1 MSRRALGF
9 FHRFVDPAIIA
20 PTALTALFALF
31 GGAALSTGA
40 SGCDESGGTGGAGGG
55 GVGGYEPPRKI
66 CIDKTSLAVVPPAGL
81 KVGFRVLDDLG
92 NPVRPLTFPAMGDGD
107 VTVINDAKGA
117 PFGTSNEG
125 DSVSGLGTASEL
137 ELYSVLVLD
146 FSDSI
151 VNQGLL
157 PKVLEGARAYVAET
171 VTKPEAQFKHNVA
184 IVTFGKPESIILVQD
199 FTNDSN
205 ALEITL
211 DDLEGSMGLGT
222 TDLYEA
228 YTQSLALVD
237 LQGSAD
243 AVVERFLVLISD
255 GTHEAGAEEFLREQA
270 MLAKKASPATKYT
283 IGIKGDYDACKLEEL
298 AGTPESD
305 CGDGLRGCREGLLC
319 DPAVAQPPSC
329 TQFQPD
335 VDQDALAAA
344 FQDIAAR
351 AAGIARSNYVVGVCT
366 PVALGS
372 SSVTIKVDV
381 DGAVDQAT
389 LPYSANQLN
398 GDLASC
404 DATEVRDTETTTTTT
419 TGSGGGGGAGGG
431 GGGAGVGGAGGGGGA
446 GGN

>member
-9 FHRFVDPAIIA
+9 LRRFVTPAFIA
-20 PTALTALFALF
+20 PTALSASLALFA
-31 GGAALSTGA
+31 GAALSTGTA
-40 SGCDESGGTGGAGGG
+40 GCDETGGTGGAGGG
-55 GVGGYEPPRKI
+55 GVGGYDPPRKI
-66 CIDKTSLAVVPPAGL
+66 CLDKTSLQLVPPAGL
-81 KVGFRVLDDLG
+81 KIGFRVLDDLG
-92 NPVRPLTFPAMGDGD
+92 SPVRPLTFPATGQGD
-107 VTVINDAKGA
+107 VTVINDAKGL
-117 PFGTSNEG
+117 PFGASNEG

-171 VTKPEAQFKHNVA
+171 VTKPDAQFKHKVA
-184 IVTFGKPESIILVQD
+184 IVIFGKPESIILVQD
-199 FTNDSN
+199 FTNDDA
-205 ALEITL
+205 ALETTL
-211 DDLEGSMGLGT
+211 GDLADSDGLGT
-222 TDLYEA
+222 TDLYDA
-228 YTQSLALVD
+228 YISSLNLVD
-237 LQGSAD
+237 LQGSSD

-255 GTHEAGAEEFLREQA
+255 GTHEAGAEEFLRGQA
-270 MLAKKASPATKYT
+270 MAAKKASPATKYT
-283 IGIKGDYDACKLEEL
+283 IGIRGDYDACKLEEL
-298 AGTPESD
+298 AGAPESD

-319 DPAVAQPPSC
+319 DPAAPQPPSC

-366 PVALGS
+366 PVALGT
-372 SSVTIKVDV
+372 SSVTVKVDV

-389 LPYSANQLN
+389 LPYNANKLT
-398 GDLASC
+398 GDLANC
-404 DATEVRDTETTTTTT
+404 DATEVRDTMTTSTT
-419 TGSGGGGGAGGG
+419 TGSGGGGGGGVGGG
-431 GGGAGVGGAGGGGGA
+431 GGGVGGAGGGGGA